1 MDPDYD
7 DDDEEYTYEEDG
19 EYDDGN
25 EESDDGKSD
34 VEIHEN
40 RRESGGSYKGSNS
53 SPFNDK
59 KSSSDLRG
67 ITVPSDTFNI
77 MDCSDIEP
85 IMRSLIEDVSSLLDL
100 NVDVTQSLLQS
111 NKWDR
116 EKLIDAF
123 FANPEKV
130 MRTAGLDMYSDAVL
144 ERLQNSEEKADNKMP
159 RSSSATGE
167 KNILNFVLVLW
178 HLSLP
183 QSCPVCV
190 SLII

>member
-1 MDPDYD
+1 MSDYG

-25 EESDDGKSD
+25 EPSDDGKSD
-34 VEIHEN
+34 SDLREN

-59 KSSSDLRG
+59 KAGAGG
-67 ITVPSDTFNI
+67 ITVPSDSFNI
-77 MDCSDIEP
+77 LDCSDIEP

-100 NVDVTQSLLQS
+100 STDVTQSLLQH

-130 MRTAGLDMYSDAVL
+130 MRAAGLDLYNDEILARL
-144 ERLQNSEEKADNKMP
+144 EKSEDLSHELP
-159 RSSSATGE
+159 RSSSNAGT
-167 KNILNFVLVLW
+167 NI
-178 HLSLP
+178 
-183 QSCPVCV
+183 
-190 SLII
+190 